1 MELEG
6 KVALITGGGG
16 GIGAG
21 MAEAFAEKG
30 MRFVL
35 ADLDSDRARTEAARF
50 GDKALALALDVTS
63 LDSWSAA
70 REQAIDRFGQ
80 VDVLCNNAGVSIAW
94 NALTDVQPDEFDL
107 AMKVNV
113 YGVFNGIKTFGAD
126 MIARKAGHIVNT
138 SSFNGL
144 ISMPVMGPYSASKFG
159 VTALSVALRGEM
171 APHGVGVS
179 TVYPGATRSGMTA
192 AIGER
197 YKDRMRTQQ
206 IMEPVWI
213 GRAVVAA
220 IENNRAH
227 VISHPNLKP
236 AFDAWIKELDD
247 SFGEPADPDYLT

>member
-1 MELEG
+1 MELAG
-6 KVALITGGGG
+6 KVAFISGGGG
-16 GIGAG
+16 GIGVG

-35 ADLDSDRARTEAARF
+35 ADLDAERASSAAARF
-50 GDKALALALDVTS
+50 GDRALAVALDVTS
-63 LDSWSAA
+63 PESWRAA
-70 REQAIDRFGQ
+70 RGAAIARFGQ

-94 NALTDVQPDEFDL
+94 NALTEVPPEEFDL

-113 YGVFNGIKTFGAD
+113 YGVFHGVQTFGPD
-126 MIARKAGHIVNT
+126 MISRKSGHIVNT

-179 TVYPGATRSGMTA
+179 TVYPGATRSGMTE
-192 AIGER
+192 AIGAR
-197 YKDRMRTQQ
+197 YKDRMRTQA
-206 IMEPVWI
+206 IMEPVWV

-220 IENNRAH
+220 IEANRAH

-236 AFDAWIKELDD
+236 AFDAWISELDE
-247 SFGEPADPDYLT
+247 SFGAPADPNYLA